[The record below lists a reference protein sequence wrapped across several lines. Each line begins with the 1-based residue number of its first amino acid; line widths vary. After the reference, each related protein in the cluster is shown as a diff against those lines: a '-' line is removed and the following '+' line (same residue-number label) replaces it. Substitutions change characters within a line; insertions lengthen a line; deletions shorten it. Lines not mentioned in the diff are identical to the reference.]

1 MKHVIDIYTLKRE
14 LDEIRESFPT
24 WTTDNAFVHWFLRAF
39 LVSQDEAVAKAVTG
53 VSHDKGV
60 DAVFI
65 DEQAEKV
72 FIVQGKCHLRDSA
85 PSENR
90 AEVMSF
96 ARLAWTLLDS
106 DPAFSTYKTGID
118 PLVGEKLQ
126 VARQRVKRRLSR
138 CICTMSL
145 LARAA
150 HR

>member
-106 DPAFSTYKTGID
+106 DPAFSTYKQGSI
-118 PLVGEKLQ
+118 PWLAKNSRLLESVSN
-126 VARQRVKRRLSR
+126 VAISR